1 MLGTYPLEYASDT
14 GKQTDGNMRGSHGD
28 ETFRLGA
35 HEYPNN
41 ACGVAERDRP
51 Q

>member
-1 MLGTYPLEYASDT
+1 MLGTYRLEYASDT
-14 GKQTDGNMRGSHGD
+14 RKQTDGNMRGRIWD

-35 HEYPNN
+35 HEYRNN
-41 ACGVAERDRP
+41 VCGVAERDRP

>member
-1 MLGTYPLEYASDT
+1 MLGTYRLEYASDT
-14 GKQTDGNMRGSHGD
+14 RKQTDGNMRGRIWG
-28 ETFRLGA
+28 ETFRLGD

-41 ACGVAERDRP
+41 VCGVAERGSP